1 MQAARGA
8 SLSPSDQQSQAET
21 PPPRKRPRQ
30 RYLLLFAGVAA
41 LAYALDV
48 VTKVLAVHFLTGRP
62 PVSVVGDFFT
72 LTLTRNS
79 GAAFSTATSYT
90 AALTAIAIVAAVVVV
105 WVARRLGSVGWAVAL
120 GLLLAGVAGNLTD
133 RLFREPAPFRGH
145 VVDFLSFPHW
155 PVFNVADACI
165 NVAAALII
173 IQSLRGVRVNG
184 TQSRGQGDDESG
196 TGASDS
202 TVS

>member
-8 SLSPSDQQSQAET
+8 SLSPSDPDLQDQPA
-21 PPPRKRPRQ
+21 PRPHRPRL
-30 RYLLLFAGVAA
+30 RCLLLFAAVAA
-41 LAYALDV
+41 AAYALDV
-48 VTKVLAVHFLTGRP
+48 VSKVLAVAFLSDRA
-62 PVSVVGDFFT
+62 PVHVVGDFFT
-72 LTLTRNS
+72 LALTRNS

-105 WVARRLGSVGWAVAL
+105 WVARRVASPAWAVAL

-133 RLFREPAPFRGH
+133 RLFRQPAPFQGH

-184 TQSRGQGDDESG
+184 TRTREESSRS
-196 TGASDS
+196 
-202 TVS
+202 

>member
-8 SLSPSDQQSQAET
+8 SLSPSDQET
-21 PPPRKRPRQ
+21 QGERPAPQ
-30 RYLLLFAGVAA
+30 RPQRRCLLLFGTVAA

-48 VTKVLAVHFLTGRP
+48 VTKVLAVHYLTGRP
-62 PVSVVGDFFT
+62 PVPVIGDFFT

-90 AALTAIAIVAAVVVV
+90 AALTAIAFVAAAVVI
-105 WVARRLGSVGWAVAL
+105 WVARRLGSPGWAVAL
-120 GLLLAGVAGNLTD
+120 GLLLAGVGGNLTD
-133 RLFREPAPFRGH
+133 RLFREPSPFQGH

-173 IQSLRGVRVNG
+173 ILSLRGVRVNG
-184 TQSRGQGDDESG
+184 THTR
-196 TGASDS
+196 DS
-202 TVS
+202 ARQ

>member
-1 MQAARGA
+1 
-8 SLSPSDQQSQAET
+8 
-21 PPPRKRPRQ
+21 
-30 RYLLLFAGVAA
+30 VAVV
-41 LAYALDV
+41 AYALDV
-48 VTKVLAVHFLTGRP
+48 ISKVLAVHFLTGRP
-62 PVSVVGDFFT
+62 PVPVIGGLFT

-79 GAAFSTATSYT
+79 GAEFSTATSYT
-90 AALTAIAIVAAVVVV
+90 AALTVIAIVAAVVVA
-105 WVARRLGSVGWAVAL
+105 WLARRVASPGWAVAF

-133 RLFREPAPFRGH
+133 RLFRTPGPFQGH

-184 TQSRGQGDDESG
+184 TRTREANDDRADRDPGANPGDPSRP
-196 TGASDS
+196 
-202 TVS
+202 